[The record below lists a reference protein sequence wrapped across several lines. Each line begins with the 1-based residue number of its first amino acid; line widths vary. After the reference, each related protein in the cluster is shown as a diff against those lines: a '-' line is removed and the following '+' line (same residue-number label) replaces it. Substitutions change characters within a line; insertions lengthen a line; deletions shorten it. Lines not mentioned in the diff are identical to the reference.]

1 MIYNN
6 FKDGSWVVSIF
17 TWPAT
22 SILLLLPATVLLVP
36 SIGAGT
42 SVSSLFGLSSWNKL
56 LEDGQGD
63 STLSAV

>member
-1 MIYNN
+1 MAA
-6 FKDGSWVVSIF
+6 GLLLSF

-22 SILLLLPATVLLVP
+22 SVLLLLPATVLLVS

-42 SVSSLFGLSSWNKL
+42 SVSSIFAFSSWDKL